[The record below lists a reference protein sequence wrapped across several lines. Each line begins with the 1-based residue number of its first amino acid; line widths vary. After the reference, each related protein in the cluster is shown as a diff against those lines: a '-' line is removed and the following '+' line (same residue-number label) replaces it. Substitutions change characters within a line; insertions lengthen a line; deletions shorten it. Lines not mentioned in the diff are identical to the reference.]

1 MSNTSSSLSAGPRLQ
16 TDFSPSY
23 KVEVENLSKR
33 YNIYDRPVDRLK
45 EIVWRNRRSYHR
57 EYWALSDINF
67 KFPAGVT
74 ALIGPNGSGKST
86 LLQIIA
92 GVLEPTTGRVQ
103 RHGRI
108 TAILE
113 LGAGFQPE
121 YSGRENVIL
130 NGMILGIPQ
139 EEMLSRIDEIAAF
152 AEIGDF
158 FDQPIKTY
166 SSGMTVR
173 LAFATAVTVDPDILI
188 VDEAMAV
195 GDQSFQIKCRN
206 KIWSLKQAGK
216 TIIFVTHNMEM
227 VTSWCDQALLLNG
240 GKVVE
245 SGDISKVVPLYEE
258 LMEHAEMIAAKKFT
272 QAQPAVF

>member
-1 MSNTSSSLSAGPRLQ
+1 MSNPNPSLNAGQVLQ

-23 KVEVENLSKR
+23 KVEVENVSKR

-45 EIVWRNRRSYHR
+45 EIVWRNRRSFHR
-57 EYWALSDINF
+57 EYWALRDINF
-67 KFPAGVT
+67 KFPKGVT

-92 GVLEPTTGRVQ
+92 GVLGPTTGTIT

-139 EEMLSRIDEIAAF
+139 EEMQARLEEIADF

-166 SSGMTVR
+166 SSGMAVR
-173 LAFATAVTVDPDILI
+173 LAFATAVTVDPEILI

-206 KIWSLKQAGK
+206 KIWSMKNAGK
-216 TIIFVTHNMEM
+216 TIIFVTHNMDM
-227 VTSWCDQALLLNG
+227 VTSWCDQAVLLNG
-240 GKVVE
+240 GRMVE
-245 SGDISKVVPLYEE
+245 SGAIDIVVPLYEE
-258 LMEHAEMIAAKKFT
+258 LMEHHEMVATKKFT
-272 QAQPAVF
+272 QAAPSVF